1 MNSVELSELRV
12 LRGVQHHHA
21 SLHELISLHSHML
34 IAQIEKLR
42 SDVATLETELTESR
56 LQQQKQ
62 LSVLREQ
69 QQLLESQNAEI
80 EGVRASKSSHAIEIE
95 SVRNALQREIQALT
109 EKLAVAE
116 VAFEAEAAAKRT
128 AEAALITARNDAEKK
143 LSDVRAQMSEHHNAL
158 LAQQRSLLSETFA

>member
-1 MNSVELSELRV
+1 
-12 LRGVQHHHA
+12 
-21 SLHELISLHSHML
+21 
-34 IAQIEKLR
+34 
-42 SDVATLETELTESR
+42 
-56 LQQQKQ
+56 
-62 LSVLREQ
+62 LREQ

-128 AEAALITARNDAEKK
+128 A
-143 LSDVRAQMSEHHNAL
+143 
-158 LAQQRSLLSETFA
+158 